1 MILLVF
7 PQFPPAIGGIQVQ
20 AMEFAKYLK
29 RRQIPYYVL
38 SNMNNYSKSVKETRG
53 L

>member
-29 RRQIPYYVL
+29 RRQFLITYYQ
-38 SNMNNYSKSVKETRG
+38 T
-53 L
+53 